1 MTKRVNNQ
9 LATILGYKGYALLKK
24 GLYSEALDCLEQSK
38 VHREK
43 SSLLHENDQRR
54 SERKVV
60 DECLKICYQRLGKA
74 PPLPTLVKYPRTTH
88 LFDSGGSAT
97 TIDDL
102 VLPNLESII
111 PTFCDGQSTVIIE
124 EKVDGA
130 NLGISLCP
138 FLGQIMVQNRSH
150 YITQGEHAQ
159 FSMIPA
165 WIEEH
170 KEALTRILREGDL
183 IIYGEWLAAR
193 HSIPYKKLPGY
204 FIAFDIYCKSTGN
217 FFSRQHFHST
227 LHNTRIPVIPTIA
240 TRTFQPPKA
249 SGQKADYFR
258 HELLALLDTKSKFRS
273 DGGTVEGIV
282 LRIDGDNVEQGNA
295 SHSWLTHK
303 FKVVRPDF
311 VRGCGDGHWTRRQIE
326 KQRVDFD
333 FASTYLDSCYQ
344 FSQIR

>member
-1 MTKRVNNQ
+1 V
-9 LATILGYKGYALLKK
+9 KK
-24 GLYSEALDCLEQSK
+24 GLYEDALDCLEQSK
-38 VHREK
+38 LHREK
-43 SSLLHENDQRR
+43 SPPLHENDQRR
-54 SERKVV
+54 SERKAI
-60 DECLKICYQRLGKA
+60 DEWLKSCYYRLGRA

-102 VLPNLESII
+102 VLPDLESII
-111 PTFCDGQSTVIIE
+111 PIFCDGQSTVIVE

-138 FLGQIMVQNRSH
+138 FSGQVMVQNRSH
-150 YITQGEHAQ
+150 YITQGEHSQ

-170 KEALTRILREGDL
+170 RGELTRILGEGDL

-193 HSIPYKKLPGY
+193 HSIPYQKLPGY
-204 FIAFDIYCKSTGN
+204 FVAFDIYCKSTGK
-217 FFSRQHFHST
+217 FFSRRRFHST
-227 LHNTRIPVIPTIA
+227 LQNTRIPVVPVIA
-240 TRTFQPPKA
+240 TRTFQTPKA
-249 SGQKADYFR
+249 SGQKADHFR
-258 HELLALLDTKSKFRS
+258 QELLALLETKSEFRS

-282 LRIDGDNVEQGNA
+282 LRIDDDNIEQDNA
-295 SHSWLTHK
+295 TNAWLQHK

-311 VRGCGDGHWTRRQIE
+311 VRGCGDGHWARRQIE

-333 FASTYLDSCYQ
+333 FASTYLDTCYQ
-344 FSQIR
+344 FSQV